1 MYGLYMLEDF
11 IYKKRKN
18 KLNYKKVY
26 LISSIS
32 LISFKEKYDDYIFN
46 MYLSYFFIIGRFP
59 ILSSV
64 VFKKSE
70 NKKNRNKSVFIYLS
84 AEYNIYNNTYALLN
98 SNFSYI
104 IAGVIKNKFLKNNF
118 TENKLVTINRNFIL
132 LRFKNL
138 SFFII
143 EFLNKLNGIKMVN
156 YDRAIINYKFYVI
169 FTAPL

>member
-18 KLNYKKVY
+18 KLNYKKIY

-84 AEYNIYNNTYALLN
+84 AEYNILL
-98 SNFSYI
+98 
-104 IAGVIKNKFLKNNF
+104 
-118 TENKLVTINRNFIL
+118 
-132 LRFKNL
+132 
-138 SFFII
+138 
-143 EFLNKLNGIKMVN
+143 
-156 YDRAIINYKFYVI
+156 
-169 FTAPL
+169 